1 LTGINTLDTLTVVN
15 LSAEERTV
23 AGTGTHREAVQRRY
37 AQLATAA
44 ADGCRGTA
52 SDEFSDPRFGSA
64 LYAEADAAGVP
75 SAATQM
81 SLGCGNPVLV
91 ADLLPGERVADLGCG
106 GGLDVI
112 LSAKRVG
119 PAGFVYGI
127 DMTPEMVQAAQAN
140 AAEAGVNNAEFRLG
154 LIEELPWAKESIDVV
169 ISNCVLNLS
178 ADKPRVLRE
187 VFRVL
192 VPGGRVGISDVVAED
207 AVPPEERVRMGQE
220 VGCVAGALSRAEYL
234 AELSGAGFTDGQV
247 EFTHKVAPGMNGAI
261 IKAVKPGLR

>member
-1 LTGINTLDTLTVVN
+1 M
-15 LSAEERTV
+15 
-23 AGTGTHREAVQRRY
+23 AGNDTHRQAVQERY
-37 AQLATAA
+37 AKLAA
-44 ADGCRGTA
+44 AAGEGCPGTS

-64 LYAEADAAGVP
+64 LYAEEEAGCAP
-75 SAATQM
+75 STATQM

-106 GGLDVI
+106 GGLDLI

-127 DMTPEMVQAAQAN
+127 DMTAEMVRAARVN
-140 AAEAGVNNAEFRLG
+140 VSRAGVANVEVRLG
-154 LIEELPWAKESIDVV
+154 LIEDLPWARESVDVV
-169 ISNCVLNLS
+169 ISNCVINLS

-192 VPGGRVGISDVVAED
+192 VPGGRVAISDVVADD
-207 AVPPEERVRMGQE
+207 AVPVAERIRIGQE

-234 AELSGAGFTDGQV
+234 RELAAAGFADGQV
-247 EFTHKVAPGMNGAI
+247 EFTHQIVPGMNGAVV
-261 IKAVKPGLR
+261 KAVKPRAR